1 MIAFGAEA
9 QSLVMLGF
17 LLAQNASSA
26 ARYQED
32 PTYSD
37 SPTPAA
43 EPLSTGRQRPSR
55 S

>member
-9 QSLVMLGF
+9 QSLVVLGF
-17 LLAQNASSA
+17 LLAQNATGA

-37 SPTPAA
+37 A
-43 EPLSTGRQRPSR
+43 ESKATDLSDKGEPRR

>member
-9 QSLVMLGF
+9 QSLVILGF
-17 LLAQNASSA
+17 LLAQNATSA

-37 SPTPAA
+37 TDTVTAD
-43 EPLSTGRQRPSR
+43 LSSDRPEPSR